1 MNETKQNDIKPIS
14 QIFFKSFGFP
24 IIWLST
30 YLMKIIFE
38 TCRAHE
44 IRHLYYDTLLILF
57 LYILRYDEYITVALK
72 VETDISASIKAN
84 QKGRAMIL
92 MIMFVRTFKT
102 DVIVFIGNKPHNIC
116 FHTDR
121 YFPISESVRC
131 YWQYHSVSSK
141 EKCPIYRYIFI
152 RNEINQIEKG
162 KLSDWINMCTY
173 DLLTEVNSL

>member
-1 MNETKQNDIKPIS
+1 MEPWSINTL
-14 QIFFKSFGFP
+14 FGKMHQVSP
-24 IIWLST
+24 
-30 YLMKIIFE
+30 
-38 TCRAHE
+38 
-44 IRHLYYDTLLILF
+44 LLIYFLF
-57 LYILRYDEYITVALK
+57 LYILRYDKYITVALK

-121 YFPISESVRC
+121 YFPVSESVRC

-152 RNEINQIEKG
+152 RISSKFWFSC
-162 KLSDWINMCTY
+162 LWP
-173 DLLTEVNSL
+173 LLK